1 MIRLEIDYSRRNV
14 GVDVYI
20 WDKNEN
26 RFEQIDALFDT
37 GAHTCAID
45 TDLLLR
51 LGYNLDGAV
60 KSYISTASSPR
71 ETAHRI
77 RIDKIMLDETLVES
91 VLFNAFEFPM
101 ISRPIILGMNIIRQ
115 FEVNMNFRSRLITM
129 RKNYLDKN
137 DSYYDSDIFGDW
149 RADNADLR

>member
-14 GVDVYI
+14 GVEVYI

-51 LGYNLDGAV
+51 LGYDLDGAV
-60 KSYISTASSPR
+60 KSYISTASSSR

-77 RIDKIMLDETLVES
+77 RIEKMMLDKTPLES
-91 VLFNAFEFPM
+91 VLFNTFDFPLV
-101 ISRPIILGMNIIRQ
+101 SRPVILGMNIIRQ
-115 FEVNMNFRSRLITM
+115 FEVSMNFKSRLITM
-129 RKNYLDKN
+129 CENYLDE
-137 DSYYDSDIFGDW
+137 DDDYYDSDIFGDW
-149 RADNADLR
+149 RVDAGTV